1 MNKIIITIEFETAAP
16 PKAKKPKPEIRYFPP
31 DETPYIRGKQDG
43 WYPIDEKDLPFI
55 DGD

>member
-55 DGD
+55 NGD